1 MWIRKNWKWL
11 LSIIIVVG
19 VLVIA
24 SALYYFSF
32 SGELSQKSD
41 DWGAF
46 GSYLSGTAGVIIA
59 LFAVIW
65 LIYSVSI
72 QKDELEQLKG
82 ELKKSGV
89 EQVIQTKISALTA
102 LINSYGTAASVSQQK
117 LNACNDGNNHFL
129 PNETAETIKI
139 QMQEELS
146 NMKKHTKELEVL
158 LRNRA

>member
-1 MWIRKNWKWL
+1 MIT
-11 LSIIIVVG
+11 VVG
-19 VLVIA
+19 VLFA
-24 SALYYFSF
+24 TSALYYFSF
-32 SGELSQKSD
+32 GGELSQRSD

-72 QKDELEQLKG
+72 QKEELAQLKNELE
-82 ELKKSGV
+82 KSGD

-117 LNACNDGNNHFL
+117 LNACNDGTNHFL
-129 PNETAETIKI
+129 PNETPETIKTK
-139 QMQEELS
+139 MQDELS
-146 NMKKHTKELEVL
+146 NMVKYTKELEIL
-158 LRNRA
+158 LVKRK